1 MFGRKAW
8 SPPEKP
14 TAPAD
19 SGVRWL
25 PRQRADIEF
34 APTTPARKPAS
45 SAGAARNA
53 RRQEQ
58 RQMRSCAPVI
68 CRTVCAAPGYFDH
81 RGTAQGRRGFQHLS
95 DRFARLSY
103 LPDLAPAVQSP
114 APGAFS
120 LGPAAARSLF
130 GAVKKR
136 MGGGSPRGPHSHSG
150 PPGKT
155 PDEILKQS
163 APHPSFAAQM
173 PPPPP
178 GKAFGQFCP
187 LNSMIRSR
195 STAAYSNS
203 NILDASF
210 IVPHGSAMR
219 EPFDFTQIRTPTFW
233 TLPSLSHM
241 APPCG
246 NPLISLKSSGVNPA
260 DFKAL
265 PSRAKRLTRLR
276 RAPQCG
282 APEMK
287 EATAALS
294 IQ

>member
-34 APTTPARKPAS
+34 APTTPIRKPSS

-68 CRTVCAAPGYFDH
+68 RRTVCAAPGYFDH

-136 MGGGSPRGPHSHSG
+136 MGGGSPRGPTATPARRCTDKCLCSTQAPNPQWPS
-150 PPGKT
+150 KT
-155 PDEILKQS
+155 RMPCKALCAVFWSIS
-163 APHPSFAAQM
+163 PSFAHVVIVM
-173 PPPPP
+173 EWS
-178 GKAFGQFCP
+178 K
-187 LNSMIRSR
+187 N
-195 STAAYSNS
+195 SNS
-203 NILDASF
+203 
-210 IVPHGSAMR
+210 
-219 EPFDFTQIRTPTFW
+219 
-233 TLPSLSHM
+233 
-241 APPCG
+241 
-246 NPLISLKSSGVNPA
+246 
-260 DFKAL
+260 
-265 PSRAKRLTRLR
+265 
-276 RAPQCG
+276 
-282 APEMK
+282 
-287 EATAALS
+287 ATAGFLWAAPLS
-294 IQ
+294 MNSTIR